1 MGSCSAIFSSPLPVY
16 SEGLADFHQALTK
29 CCSHAHSD
37 KFWECKKVALAGER
51 EQCCNGGS
59 LLTWTLP
66 SEAFVKGLRNAS
78 GLSCRSQSA
87 KPRRNKVF
95 LVQNFFLIRVSAAST
110 IRVSTTFGVQMHSHR
125 QHGHCWHK
133 LHGFWSRKHQQ
144 PLCELPQQTRL
155 K

>member
-66 SEAFVKGLRNAS
+66 SEVFVNGLRNAS
-78 GLSCRSQSA
+78 GLREALVGDPSQ
-87 KPRRNKVF
+87 
-95 LVQNFFLIRVSAAST
+95 QNPEETKSF
-110 IRVSTTFGVQMHSHR
+110 
-125 QHGHCWHK
+125 
-133 LHGFWSRKHQQ
+133 
-144 PLCELPQQTRL
+144 
-155 K
+155 